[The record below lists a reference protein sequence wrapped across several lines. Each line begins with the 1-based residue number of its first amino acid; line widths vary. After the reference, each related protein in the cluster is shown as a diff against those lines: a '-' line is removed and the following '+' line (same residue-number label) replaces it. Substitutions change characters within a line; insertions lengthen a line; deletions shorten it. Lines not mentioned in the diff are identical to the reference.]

1 MSDFSRNRSES
12 SPPRAT
18 IQTNFS
24 RFSSFFTLL
33 LYQSAANTLKL
44 LPIRDEILFFENRRL
59 NHVCVSLCEW
69 KCRFFKDVKGSN
81 MREELCFIKYFCNY
95 DVRETK
101 IFPSIFCEKNRLN
114 RKIFASLVFMY
125 EVFLYFCI
133 SQANLLK
140 LFVKLRFFLFS
151 VSFSKI
157 LLLRIYWNFWFYWSF
172 LSIVTARKRTLFD

>member
-44 LPIRDEILFFENRRL
+44 LPIRDEILFFENLRL

-69 KCRFFKDVKGSN
+69 KCWFFKDVKGSN

-101 IFPSIFCEKNRLN
+101 IFPSIFCKKNRLN

-125 EVFLYFCI
+125 EIFILLYFTGEFIKIICSI
-133 SQANLLK
+133 EI
-140 LFVKLRFFLFS
+140 FF

>member
-59 NHVCVSLCEW
+59 NYVYHYVNGNVDFLRTS
-69 KCRFFKDVKGSN
+69 KDRIWEK
-81 MREELCFIKYFCNY
+81 NY
-95 DVRETK
+95 VLLNISVIMMSERRK
-101 IFPSIFCEKNRLN
+101 FFCEKNRLN
-114 RKIFASLVFMY
+114 RKIFASLIFMY
-125 EVFLYFCI
+125 EVFILLYFTGEFIKIICSI
-133 SQANLLK
+133 EI
-140 LFVKLRFFLFS
+140 FF